1 MNPGKELDS
10 SSEIS
15 ILSFSDIIS
24 QLNPVIW
31 LAEKTLTIKYAPAG
45 RSNFLIK
52 EAQGNAESYNQLIR
66 LFSYQVI
73 GYRGQTVEEEEEAPA
88 IRFYGMIVSLM
99 ARNIVRLI
107 FQALTYTGG
116 GIIAN

>member
-1 MNPGKELDS
+1 MMNPGKELDS
-10 SSEIS
+10 SSEIP
-15 ILSFSDIIS
+15 ILRLSDIIS

-31 LAEKTLTIKYAPAG
+31 LAEKTLTIEYATVG

-73 GYRGQTVEEEEEAPA
+73 DYREQTVEEEAPT
-88 IRFYGMIVSLM
+88 IRFYDMIVILM
-99 ARNIVRLI
+99 ASNIVHLI
-107 FQALTYTGG
+107 FLALIYTGG
-116 GIIAN
+116 MIAN

>member
-1 MNPGKELDS
+1 MMNPGKELDS
-10 SSEIS
+10 SSEIP
-15 ILSFSDIIS
+15 ILRLSDIIS

-66 LFSYQVI
+66 LFSYRVI
-73 GYRGQTVEEEEEAPA
+73 DYREQTVEEAPA
-88 IRFYGMIVSLM
+88 IRFYGVMIVSSM
-99 ARNIVRLI
+99 ASNIVRLI
-107 FQALTYTGG
+107 FQALTCTG

>member
-1 MNPGKELDS
+1 MMNPGKELDS

-15 ILSFSDIIS
+15 IISFGDIIS

-31 LAEKTLTIKYAPAG
+31 LAEKTLTIEYAPAG

-52 EAQGNAESYNQLIR
+52 ETQGNAEPYNQLIR

-73 GYRGQTVEEEEEAPA
+73 DYREQTVEEEAPA

-99 ARNIVRLI
+99 ARNIVSLI

>member
-1 MNPGKELDS
+1 MMNPGKELDS
-10 SSEIS
+10 SSKIP
-15 ILSFSDIIS
+15 IISFSDIIS

-66 LFSYQVI
+66 LFSYHVI
-73 GYRGQTVEEEEEAPA
+73 DYREQKVEEAPT
-88 IRFYGMIVSLM
+88 IRLYGMIVSLM
-99 ARNIVRLI
+99 ASNIFRLI

-116 GIIAN
+116 IIAN

>member
-15 ILSFSDIIS
+15 IISFGDIIS

-31 LAEKTLTIKYAPAG
+31 LAEKTLTIEYAPAG

-52 EAQGNAESYNQLIR
+52 ETQGNAEPYNQLIR

-73 GYRGQTVEEEEEAPA
+73 DYREQTVEEALA
-88 IRFYGMIVSLM
+88 ISFYGMIISLM

-116 GIIAN
+116 IIAN

>member
-1 MNPGKELDS
+1 MMNPGKELDS

-15 ILSFSDIIS
+15 IISFSDIIS

-73 GYRGQTVEEEEEAPA
+73 SYRGQTVEEEAPA
-88 IRFYGMIVSLM
+88 ISFYGMIVSLM

>member
-1 MNPGKELDS
+1 MMNPGKELDS
-10 SSEIS
+10 SSEIP
-15 ILSFSDIIS
+15 IIRFSDIIS
-24 QLNPVIW
+24 QLNLVIW

-66 LFSYQVI
+66 LFSYHVI
-73 GYRGQTVEEEEEAPA
+73 DYRERTVEEAPT
-88 IRFYGMIVSLM
+88 IRFYGIIASIM
-99 ARNIVRLI
+99 ASNIVRLI

-116 GIIAN
+116 IIAN